1 VIAIRK
7 HVADALFST
16 AEVIAHARL
25 PRYEALTAA
34 IMGAIGALN
43 GKKLGQ
49 RLKRLEGIPCDGI
62 EIVRLSSDRDGA
74 LWGARVLKT

>member
-1 VIAIRK
+1 
-7 HVADALFST
+7 
-16 AEVIAHARL
+16 
-25 PRYEALTAA
+25 
-34 IMGAIGALN
+34 MGAIGALN